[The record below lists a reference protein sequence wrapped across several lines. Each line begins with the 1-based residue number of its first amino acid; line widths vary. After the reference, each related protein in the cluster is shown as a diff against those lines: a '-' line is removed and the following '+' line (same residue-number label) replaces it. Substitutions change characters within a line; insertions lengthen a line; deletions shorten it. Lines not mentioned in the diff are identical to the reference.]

1 MSLIRTILYQSN
13 ILSIRHVECR
23 PVDENCGE
31 VEHSDADIVV
41 MPLRG
46 AFIKHIVSG
55 KKLLAE
61 PSQAVF
67 FAAGRPYRVSHEVA
81 LHDDSLA
88 LQFSPDILQQ
98 VLENTTSADNFNA
111 IETNSLLSAHAIAER
126 SVLLWRL
133 KHQLAE
139 PMEVEETSLNLI
151 SAAFAT
157 AGRSKKRSERT
168 GSRRSIQVEAARVEL
183 IQNPELR
190 WTLSDLSKKV
200 DCSPYHLTRIFRT
213 EIGIPLHQYQL
224 RLRIAKS
231 LDALLDTKDDLTNIA
246 LDSGFY
252 SHSHFTSAFRQ
263 TLGISPTEFRRS
275 ANLKTRKNLKAR
287 LS

>member
-1 MSLIRTILYQSN
+1 MLT
-13 ILSIRHVECR
+13 IRHVECR
-23 PVDENCGE
+23 PVDQNCGE

-46 AFIKHIVSG
+46 AFVKHIVSG

-61 PSQAVF
+61 PSQALF
-67 FAAGRPYRVSHEVA
+67 FAAGRAYRVSHEVA
-81 LHDDSLA
+81 LHDDSLV

-98 VLENTTSADNFNA
+98 VLANTTSADNFYAIDTNA
-111 IETNSLLSAHAIAER
+111 LLSAQAIAER
-126 SVLLWRL
+126 SLLLWRL
-133 KHQLAE
+133 KHQFAE
-139 PMEVEETSLNLI
+139 PIEVEEISLNLI
-151 SAAFAT
+151 SSAFIN
-157 AGRSKKRSERT
+157 AGRSKKRAEQKP
-168 GSRRSIQVEAARVEL
+168 SRRSIQVETARVAL
-183 IQNPELR
+183 IQNPEQK
-190 WTLSDLSKKV
+190 WTLSELSQKV
-200 DCSPYHLTRIFRT
+200 DCSPYHLTRIFRK

-224 RLRIAKS
+224 RMRIAKS
-231 LDALLDTKDDLTNIA
+231 LNALLDTNDDLTNIA

-275 ANLKTRKNLKAR
+275 ANSKTRKNLIAR

>member
-1 MSLIRTILYQSN
+1 M
-13 ILSIRHVECR
+13 LSIRHVECR
-23 PVDENCGE
+23 PLDQNCGE

-46 AFIKHIVSG
+46 AFVKHIVSG

-67 FAAGRPYRVSHEVA
+67 FAAGRAYRVSHEVA

-98 VLENTTSADNFNA
+98 VLANTTSADNFYA
-111 IETNSLLSAHAIAER
+111 IETNSLLSAYVIAER
-126 SVLLWRL
+126 SMLLWRL
-133 KHQLAE
+133 KHQIAE

-151 SAAFAT
+151 SAAFMN
-157 AGRSKKRSERT
+157 AGRSKKRFEYRR
-168 GSRRSIQVEAARVEL
+168 SRRSNQVEAARVAL
-183 IQNPELR
+183 IQTPEQK
-190 WTLSDLSKKV
+190 WTLFELSKKV
-200 DCSPYHLTRIFRT
+200 DCSPYHLTRIFRK
-213 EIGIPLHQYQL
+213 EIGVPLHQYQ
-224 RLRIAKS
+224 RRMRIAKS
-231 LDALLDTKDDLTNIA
+231 LNALLDTNDDLTNIA
-246 LDSGFY
+246 LDAGFY

-263 TLGISPTEFRRS
+263 ALGISPTEFRRS
-275 ANLKTRKNLKAR
+275 ANSKTRKNLIAR